1 VDEAGRQHTEHGVG
15 LGRPKKPLVLTEEE
29 REELL
34 RYTRRGKAA
43 QQLVLRARIVLEC
56 AEGQDN
62 NTVADKL
69 GVSPATVCKWRGRFV
84 RDRLAG
90 LSDKARSGAPRK
102 VSDEMVEQVVTRTLE
117 TLPRGATHWSTRQ
130 IAKAAGLSRM
140 TISRIWRA
148 FGLKPHR
155 TETFNFSKDPHLVDK
170 VRDIVGLYMSPPSNA
185 LVLCVDEKP
194 QIQALNRT
202 QPLLPMRPGQIA
214 RHTHDYNRHGTTTL
228 FAALDMKTGKVMG
241 RLHRRHRSIE
251 FRKFLD
257 AIAAEVEADVDVHL
271 ILDNYGTHKTEL
283 IKRWL
288 ARHPRFHV
296 HFTPTHGSWLN
307 LVERWFA
314 LLMDRALRRGS
325 HLGVVAL
332 ENAIR
337 EFIDAHNEDPKP
349 FVWTKT
355 ADQILENIRDFAQRT
370 LDVHGS
376 KTYFLNFRDMTLA
389 GARAASCASIQTC
402 TSARRATSRL
412 PALKVGKAFC
422 LASRRKA
429 RASRTFMQAFHVS
442 PCPSVSRFH
451 DAWENASHKSPRAR
465 AIRVDQIGIARA
477 TTCSNRLAR
486 RRSLSR
492 CRVR

>member
-1 VDEAGRQHTEHGVG
+1 MFESNTQLQVASAQANANTQALLLKAIIE
-15 LGRPKKPLVLTEEE
+15 RP
-29 REELL
+29 
-34 RYTRRGKAA
+34 A
-43 QQLVLRARIVLEC
+43 Q
-56 AEGQDN
+56 D
-62 NTVADKL
+62 
-69 GVSPATVCKWRGRFV
+69 P
-84 RDRLAG
+84 
-90 LSDKARSGAPRK
+90 
-102 VSDEMVEQVVTRTLE
+102 LE
-117 TLPRGATHWSTRQ
+117 TLRVMRDVFLPPPQQQQQPIPKPNGPEFERGMEKGLEMAKKMQGGSSASGGELGEIVQ
-130 IAKAAGLSRM
+130 LLQLVPLAKALTGRSGGEAPQQPAAPPPPPAPQPAAPQAYAMQGWPPDAYAYAMGAMPSAAPMPAHAMEWAFIPGAGWFM
-140 TISRIWRA
+140 
-148 FGLKPHR
+148 
-155 TETFNFSKDPHLVDK
+155 
-170 VRDIVGLYMSPPSNA
+170 
-185 LVLCVDEKP
+185 KP

-325 HLGVVAL
+325 HLSVLAL
-332 ENAIR
+332 EKAIR

-370 LDVHGS
+370 LDVHGP
-376 KTYFLNFRDMTLA
+376 K
-389 GARAASCASIQTC
+389 I
-402 TSARRATSRL
+402 
-412 PALKVGKAFC
+412 
-422 LASRRKA
+422 
-429 RASRTFMQAFHVS
+429 
-442 PCPSVSRFH
+442 
-451 DAWENASHKSPRAR
+451 
-465 AIRVDQIGIARA
+465 
-477 TTCSNRLAR
+477 
-486 RRSLSR
+486 
-492 CRVR
+492 